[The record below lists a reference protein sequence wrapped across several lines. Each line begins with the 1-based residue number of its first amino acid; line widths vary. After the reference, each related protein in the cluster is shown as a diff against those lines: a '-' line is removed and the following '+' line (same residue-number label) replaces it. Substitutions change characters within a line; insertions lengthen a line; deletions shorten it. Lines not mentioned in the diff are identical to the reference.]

1 MFFFKS
7 AICDVPMWTDILSRY
22 MTTPPSRC
30 SFCPLREHLVC
41 VSFQTCGRSNNITAS
56 FKQRAKYTVFCY
68 NLQFIY
74 FFRKEKDIDFAA
86 CVLPCD
92 SIQRGEERA
101 RARAA
106 GAQEGD
112 HPHPALCRR
121 HRPGRPGQH
130 ALPGL
135 LQRQEQTAQRPAL
148 GRVSDWRGEVEQRRR
163 RKNRGDGFQQHRGVG
178 NKGSMTTMT
187 GATEEKGRGADS
199 VFAGGLGFI
208 SFFLP
213 GFYETPV
220 RLSL

>member
-30 SFCPLREHLVC
+30 SFCPLRAPCVC
-41 VSFQTCGRSNNITAS
+41 LLPTLWKVETTFLRALNRGLNTLFSAITCD
-56 FKQRAKYTVFCY
+56 
-68 NLQFIY
+68 L
-74 FFRKEKDIDFAA
+74 FFLKKEKDIDFAA

-112 HPHPALCRR
+112 HPQPALCRR

-163 RKNRGDGFQQHRGVG
+163 RKNRGDGFQQHGGGGVEI
-178 NKGSMTTMT
+178 K
-187 GATEEKGRGADS
+187 AA
-199 VFAGGLGFI
+199 
-208 SFFLP
+208 
-213 GFYETPV
+213 
-220 RLSL
+220 